1 MSYIH
6 GKVYANSTNLTHVIS
21 LHNMDRPRIRVD
33 FNELVEF
40 DLVLLSQTDLVVD
53 SNGNEVLL
61 SEGLNVFIY
70 EFNNYDDG
78 TKEYLLAN
86 GVAEINNTEVN
97 GQWTRTAKWCC
108 RIDGNGIAHV
118 ES

>member
-1 MSYIH
+1 MSFD
-6 GKVYANSTNLTHVIS
+6 GMN
-21 LHNMDRPRIRVD
+21 RPRIRVD
-33 FNELVEF
+33 FNEFVES

-53 SNGNEVLL
+53 SNGNEILL
-61 SEGLNVFIY
+61 SEGLTVFIY

-86 GVAEINNTEVN
+86 GVAEINNPEVN
-97 GQWTRTAKWCC
+97 GHWTRAAKWCC
-108 RIDGNGIAHV
+108 RIDRNGIAHV